1 MPSTT
6 SHTTPARDQVRPTTE
21 PASGGGT
28 RQDRPGARAGVVPR
42 GYAKGR
48 AKRDEIIEAATGL
61 FGEVGYHS
69 ASLREISS
77 RVGISH
83 PGLLHHFP
91 TKEQLLQAVLER
103 RDEDDFVLFDQDVR
117 DGVDYFESLLRV
129 IERNAAK
136 PGIVELF
143 CILSAEATSPDHPA
157 HGYFQ
162 RRYDGV
168 LARTRH
174 ELSRRADEGR
184 LRPWVDV
191 AAAAR
196 ALVAVMDGLQVQFLL
211 ERGGPRPPVDMA
223 AGLRA
228 FIALVHADDVAP
240 SGESARRGSR

>member
-6 SHTTPARDQVRPTTE
+6 SDLHARGPARPTAE
-21 PASGGGT
+21 PASRGDARRDGPGPGT
-28 RQDRPGARAGVVPR
+28 GAAPR

-91 TKEQLLQAVLER
+91 TKEMLLQAVLER
-103 RDEDDFVLFDQDVR
+103 RDEADFALFAQDR
-117 DGVDYFESLLRV
+117 EEGLDYFESLVRV
-129 IERNAAK
+129 VERNAAR

-157 HGYFQ
+157 HAYFQ

-168 LARTRH
+168 LARIRD
-174 ELSRRADEGR
+174 EVSRRAAEGR
-184 LRPWVDV
+184 LRPGIDV
-191 AAAAR
+191 TAVSR
-196 ALVAVMDGLQVQFLL
+196 ALVAVMDGLQVQFLI
-211 ERGGPRPPVDMA
+211 ERGTPRPPVDMV
-223 AGLRA
+223 AGLRSYL
-228 FIALVHADDVAP
+228 ALIHVDEDPVP
-240 SGESARRGSR
+240 ED

>member
-6 SHTTPARDQVRPTTE
+6 SDTTHAHDHAGPTTE
-21 PASGGGT
+21 PGPG
-28 RQDRPGARAGVVPR
+28 DRARRDGPGRGAGSAPR

-91 TKEQLLQAVLER
+91 TKETLLQAVLER
-103 RDEDDFVLFDQDVR
+103 RDEVDFVLFDKDRQ
-117 DGVDYFESLLRV
+117 DGVDYFDSLMRV
-129 IERNAAK
+129 VGRNAAR

-143 CILSAEATSPDHPA
+143 CILSAEATSPEHPA
-157 HGYFQ
+157 HAYFQ

-174 ELSRRADEGR
+174 ELARRDADGL
-184 LRPWVDV
+184 LRPGVDV

-223 AGLRA
+223 AGLRSYL
-228 FIALVHADDVAP
+228 ALIHADEVP
-240 SGESARRGSR
+240 GHGGPISG